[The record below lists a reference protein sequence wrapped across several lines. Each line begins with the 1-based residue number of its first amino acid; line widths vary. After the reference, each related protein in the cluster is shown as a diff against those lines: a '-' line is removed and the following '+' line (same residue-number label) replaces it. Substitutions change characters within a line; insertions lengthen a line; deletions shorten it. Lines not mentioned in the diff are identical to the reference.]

1 MLTYKTQS
9 SENSNVTWK
18 FDYYYFFAKYVP
30 KLPSKL
36 LTTVGNRHDNYFKG
50 VVLGYILHL

>member
-18 FDYYYFFAKYVP
+18 FDYYYFFAKYVH

-36 LTTVGNRHDNYFKG
+36 LTRVRNRHNYFKG
-50 VVLGYILHL
+50 VMLGYILHL